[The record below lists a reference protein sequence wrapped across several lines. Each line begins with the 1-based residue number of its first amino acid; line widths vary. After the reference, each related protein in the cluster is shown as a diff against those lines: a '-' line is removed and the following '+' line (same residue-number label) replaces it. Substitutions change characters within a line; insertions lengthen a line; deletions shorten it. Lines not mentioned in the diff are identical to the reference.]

1 MSRACQAEVVFGSAV
16 WRCPHR
22 KSLIDTFLSWP
33 NGDASAMLR
42 QTTRIAH
49 HEGAFTLWTLI
60 PQGAIMTAIASPRD
74 VLERTLADFFQIAD
88 DEISDDVTFT
98 DMGID
103 SLSVIE
109 LIDALCS
116 VFDLRLA
123 DDALKVAMTVKEAVE
138 ILERE
143 VL

>member
-1 MSRACQAEVVFGSAV
+1 
-16 WRCPHR
+16 
-22 KSLIDTFLSWP
+22 
-33 NGDASAMLR
+33 
-42 QTTRIAH
+42 
-49 HEGAFTLWTLI
+49 
-60 PQGAIMTAIASPRD
+60 MTAIASPRD